1 LGRDLTRKLSWVA
14 GPELSPRW
22 QGRQLREVPVGMEQN
37 FVGLDVHAR
46 SVVACGLD
54 DVTGELSEARLVPD
68 NETVL
73 AWLRAL
79 AVPVAVV

>member
-1 LGRDLTRKLSWVA
+1 MKQS
-14 GPELSPRW
+14 
-22 QGRQLREVPVGMEQN
+22 

-68 NETVL
+68 NETTVL